1 MPLLNEMSTSE
12 AAYEV
17 GFKSQSAYIAAFKMV
32 LIALPID
39 GFVSSLIAIVAIIGS
54 LTDKAT
60 LGPYLAVAIL
70 TLLYSLVL
78 ELLLLP
84 VAAKLW
90 SVKKQNK

>member
-1 MPLLNEMSTSE
+1 MEESE
-12 AAYEV
+12 LCR
-17 GFKSQSAYIAAFKMV
+17 SLAAFKLV

-39 GFVSSLIAIVAIIGS
+39 GLVSSLIAIVAVIGL
-54 LTDKAT
+54 LTDKTA
-60 LGPYLAVAIL
+60 LGPNLAVAIL

-90 SVKKQNK
+90 AMK